1 MWCVSL
7 TGLTK
12 ATDGSSEQV
21 HLEEE
26 EEEEE
31 EEEALKKAASRRSC
45 IDKEVDLEIWTWY
58 KDQQTKG
65 SKPSWHE
72 VVCALYH

>member
-31 EEEALKKAASRRSC
+31 EEEALKEEK
-45 IDKEVDLEIWTWY
+45 K
-58 KDQQTKG
+58 
-65 SKPSWHE
+65 
-72 VVCALYH
+72 